1 MKAPIPAF
9 LIQALLFSAAMPA
22 LCQST
27 QQPSINPNQLL
38 LMAPQFAPG
47 QRDSA
52 KPRVFSFDGNA
63 PMPRI
68 VIPSRTP
75 QLADP
80 HLDEMIIHRPPQDAF
95 AQQQPRTP
103 LAGNLYPSLKLLPI
117 ETAQLE
123 PIPVYFPRAKVEP
136 IPTTSPNAKM
146 IPVLT
151 AEPSP
156 VPKK

>member
-22 LCQST
+22 LSQST
-27 QQPSINPNQLL
+27 QQPSIDPNQLL
-38 LMAPQFAPG
+38 MLAPQFAPG

-52 KPRVFSFDGNA
+52 KPRAFSFDGNV
-63 PMPRI
+63 PMPRV

-75 QLADP
+75 QLVDP
-80 HLDEMIIHRPPQDAF
+80 HLDEMIIRRPPQGAF

-103 LAGNLYPSLKLLPI
+103 LAGNLYPGLKLLPI

-123 PIPVYFPRAKVEP
+123 PIPLYFPKAKVEP

-146 IPVLT
+146 SPILT
-151 AEPSP
+151 VKQRA
-156 VPKK
+156 VPEK